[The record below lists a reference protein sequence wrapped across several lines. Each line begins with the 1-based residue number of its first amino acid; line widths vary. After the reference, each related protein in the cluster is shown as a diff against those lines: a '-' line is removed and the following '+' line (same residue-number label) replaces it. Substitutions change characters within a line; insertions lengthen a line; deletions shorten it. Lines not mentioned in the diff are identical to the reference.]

1 MNDVLQA
8 LANLGLKGKAAAL
21 CTIIRTK
28 GSTPRKAG
36 SKMLVYDDGSF
47 VGTIGG
53 GEVESRVID
62 LARQAIN
69 SGESTIG
76 SYDLIDPVK
85 GDPGVCGGSM
95 EVFID
100 PLNQAVDLI
109 VVGGGHVGK
118 AVVHLAK
125 WLGFRVIL
133 NDDREEFCTPE
144 KAPGADEYIHCKLED
159 LPDQY
164 TFSPRTVLVL
174 ATRSNQVD
182 IQGLPRLL
190 DVPTAYIGVIS
201 SKRRWKVTE
210 EQMLEIG
217 VKKNDL
223 KRVYAPIGLDINAE
237 SPEEIAVSI
246 LAEVL
251 QKTRVGRSKPKS

>member
-1 MNDVLQA
+1 
-8 LANLGLKGKAAAL
+8 
-21 CTIIRTK
+21 
-28 GSTPRKAG
+28 
-36 SKMLVYDDGSF
+36 MLVYDDGSI

-62 LARQAIN
+62 LARQAII

-76 SYDLIDPVK
+76 SYDLIDPIK

-100 PLNQAVDLI
+100 PLNQAIDLV

-144 KAPGADEYIHCKLED
+144 NVPGADEYIQCKLED

-164 TFSPRTVLVL
+164 TFSPRSVLVL
-174 ATRSNQVD
+174 ATRNNQVD
-182 IQGLPRLL
+182 VTGLPGLL
-190 DVPTAYIGVIS
+190 AAPSAYIGVIS

-210 EQMLEIG
+210 DQLLEVG

-223 KRVYAPIGLDINAE
+223 KRIHAPIGLDINAE

-251 QKTRVGRSKPKS
+251 QKTRLGRGKEKR